1 LNETPD
7 VRLAEWSTYTDE
19 CRKDEAGMSG
29 SNPGEWRDP
38 ETGQVDYK
46 EVGYRARSAFAVI
59 LSFVVLVG
67 GGWFLFSKAAA
78 AWKDYSTAEDY
89 DGTGVN
95 AVVVVIPKGANSSK
109 IGELLVQAGVVK
121 TTKAFNRAAAAN
133 PNSKQIQA
141 GKYNLKT
148 ELPASTAVNM
158 LLDVNNLARNW
169 LTLKDGRRVEQQVSV
184 IAKASGVPEDQV
196 KAAVKD
202 WKNLGLPKWAKNGL
216 EGFLF
221 PDTYEIPD
229 GGNAQAVIKVATAH
243 FSDVAASLN
252 LEAGASA
259 VQLTP
264 YEVVVLASIIEREAG
279 TNDADR
285 PKIARVFL
293 NRLKIKMRLQSDA
306 TVAYANNITGRVFT
320 TIEERKIE
328 SPYNT
333 YKNAGLPKGPITS
346 PSKKSL
352 DAVLHPADGDWLYFT
367 VVNLDTGETLFTNN
381 LAEHTANTQ
390 KLQQWCTA
398 SQANRD
404 KCNGK

>member
-1 LNETPD
+1 
-7 VRLAEWSTYTDE
+7 
-19 CRKDEAGMSG
+19 MSG

-38 ETGQVDYK
+38 ETGEVDYK
-46 EVGYRARSAFAVI
+46 EVGYKARSAFAVI
-59 LSFVVLVG
+59 LAFVVLVG

-78 AWKDYSTAEDY
+78 AWKEYSTADDY
-89 DGTGVN
+89 DGTGVA
-95 AVVVVIPKGANSSK
+95 AVVVVIPKGANASK
-109 IGELLVQAGVVK
+109 IGEVLVAAGVVK
-121 TTKAFNRAAAAN
+121 STKAFNHAAAAN

-148 ELPASTAVNM
+148 QLPAATAVAM
-158 LLDVNNLARNW
+158 LLDVNNLVRNW
-169 LTLKDGRRVEQQVSV
+169 MTLKDGRRVEQQIPV
-184 IAKASGVPEDQV
+184 IAKAANLSEDEV

-221 PDTYEIPD
+221 PETYEIPD
-229 GGNAQAVIKVATAH
+229 GGNAQAVIKVATKH
-243 FSDVAASLN
+243 FDDVATSLN
-252 LEAGASA
+252 LEASA
-259 VQLTP
+259 ATVKLTP
-264 YEVVVLASIIEREAG
+264 YEVVVLASVIEREAG

-293 NRLKIKMRLQSDA
+293 NRLQQNRKLESDA

-320 TIEERKIE
+320 TDAERALN

-333 YKNAGLPKGPITS
+333 YYVKGLPKGPITS

-352 DAVLHPADGDWLYFT
+352 DAVLHPADGDWLFFT

-381 LAEHTANTQ
+381 LTEHQANGE
-390 KLQQWCTA
+390 KLQAWCAA